1 MTELARTEFIPFT
14 KSQREWNFDMQEVI
28 KHVDPQ
34 GNGSPA
40 EHKYFFELCK
50 AQNLNPL
57 IKEVYFIK
65 YGGNPAAVVINVD
78 TFVSRANE
86 YPDYNGYTAGWTVGT
101 ETDHQPSE
109 VPFGKL
115 LGAWCKVGRKDKHY
129 DIVATVRLD
138 AFNTGKSRWKIDPW
152 GMIQKCA
159 IAAAH
164 RKAYP
169 KAFTGMYEWSEMD
182 QAKDGVVD
190 ITPKKKATTKVA
202 KVAKVANSPEPQK
215 EEPVAESV
223 AETTEQPEP
232 SADAQ
237 WNAEGIGADVA
248 ALMNP
253 EGNPD
258 KDAVFDIDSYNRI
271 KDYKNANFS
280 AWKEQLSEDDFNRV
294 VSMFK
299 QLREEFPEDVINSSQ
314 PV

>member
-1 MTELARTEFIPFT
+1 
-14 KSQREWNFDMQEVI
+14 
-28 KHVDPQ
+28 
-34 GNGSPA
+34 
-40 EHKYFFELCK
+40 
-50 AQNLNPL
+50 
-57 IKEVYFIK
+57 
-65 YGGNPAAVVINVD
+65 
-78 TFVSRANE
+78 
-86 YPDYNGYTAGWTVGT
+86 
-101 ETDHQPSE
+101 
-109 VPFGKL
+109 
-115 LGAWCKVGRKDKHY
+115 
-129 DIVATVRLD
+129 
-138 AFNTGKSRWKIDPW
+138 
-152 GMIQKCA
+152 MIQKCA

-169 KAFTGMYEWSEMD
+169 KAFTGIYEWSEMD

-190 ITPKKKATTKVA
+190 ITPKKKSTTKVA
-202 KVAKVANSPEPQK
+202 KSAKVANSPEPKK
-215 EEPVAESV
+215 EEPV

-294 VSMFK
+294 VGMFK
-299 QLREEFPEDVINSSQ
+299 QLREEFPEDVINSAQ

>member
-1 MTELARTEFIPFT
+1 MSQIP
-14 KSQREWNFDMQEVI
+14 SSI
-28 KHVDPQ
+28 
-34 GNGSPA
+34 
-40 EHKYFFELCK
+40 C
-50 AQNLNPL
+50 
-57 IKEVYFIK
+57 
-65 YGGNPAAVVINVD
+65 
-78 TFVSRANE
+78 
-86 YPDYNGYTAGWTVGT
+86 
-101 ETDHQPSE
+101 
-109 VPFGKL
+109 L
-115 LGAWCKVGRKDKHY
+115 LHCYYV
-129 DIVATVRLD
+129 
-138 AFNTGKSRWKIDPW
+138 
-152 GMIQKCA
+152 
-159 IAAAH
+159 
-164 RKAYP
+164 
-169 KAFTGMYEWSEMD
+169 
-182 QAKDGVVD
+182 
-190 ITPKKKATTKVA
+190 PKKKATTKVA